1 MNYIPELNECAPPK
15 RLVMVAKLI
24 GKFFD
29 YTIKNLVD
37 LRIHLIAV
45 QEYFICTR
53 WWNLNLTAKRAIKL
67 VAFMLLVCLA
77 ASDVRIALGSIF
89 DLVETFFLTIKAL
102 DLDHVES
109 VDEERLFDC
118 VVKRTI

>member
-45 QEYFICTR
+45 QEYFICTG
-53 WWNLNLTAKRAIKL
+53 WWNLNLTAK
-67 VAFMLLVCLA
+67 
-77 ASDVRIALGSIF
+77 
-89 DLVETFFLTIKAL
+89 
-102 DLDHVES
+102 
-109 VDEERLFDC
+109 
-118 VVKRTI
+118 